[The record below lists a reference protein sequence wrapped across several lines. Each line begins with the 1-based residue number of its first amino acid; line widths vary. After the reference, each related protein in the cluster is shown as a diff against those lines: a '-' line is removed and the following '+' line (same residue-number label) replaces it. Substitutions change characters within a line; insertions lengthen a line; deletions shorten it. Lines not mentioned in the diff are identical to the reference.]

1 MNINSCGY
9 GMKRRDELLNLG
21 FTIQEMDE
29 FISNEYKKLAKE
41 KEDIVQGKSPGIE
54 GQLSQRRSRCTK

>member
-1 MNINSCGY
+1 MTAEERTY
-9 GMKRRDELLNLG
+9 GMNYKDDLLKMG
-21 FTIQEMDE
+21 FTKQEMDE
-29 FISNEYKKLAKE
+29 FISNRYKKLAKE